1 MDEFKRQ
8 LKSDAGKIEADVSP
22 DLRKRIEA
30 SLRAAEPVAA
40 AESPARPRFSMWWI
54 SGLTGIACALLVLL
68 FLDRAEPLPGPLP
81 ASASVVSTV
90 PEPLPGDQVV
100 FPLRAEAAEF
110 TEPLEDELEKLQ
122 SDLEKARQ
130 AVEADLR
137 GGI

>member
-22 DLRKRIEA
+22 ELRKRIEA
-30 SLRAAEPVAA
+30 SLRAAGPVV
-40 AESPARPRFSMWWI
+40 AREAPPRHRFSMWWI
-54 SGLTGIACALLVLL
+54 SGFTGIACALLVLL
-68 FLDRAEPLPGPLP
+68 FLNRAEPLPE
-81 ASASVVSTV
+81 VVPGSTPVASTV

-110 TEPLEDELEKLQ
+110 TEPLEEELLRLQ

-130 AVEADLR
+130 AVEEDLR
-137 GGI
+137 GGF